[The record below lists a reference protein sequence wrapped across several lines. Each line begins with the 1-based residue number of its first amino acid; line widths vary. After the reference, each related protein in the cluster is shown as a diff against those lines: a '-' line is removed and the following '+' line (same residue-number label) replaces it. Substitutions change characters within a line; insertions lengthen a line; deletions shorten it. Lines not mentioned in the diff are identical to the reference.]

1 MKQQPVFLVVDD
13 LEYMRQTFRRVLIE
27 MGVKRVL
34 LAAHGREAMSIL
46 QSTPVDVI
54 LSDWNMP
61 GMSGLDLLQ
70 VIRSMDQHRTTP
82 FVMVTAEADISFV
95 KRAASAGVTD
105 FLIKPFSAN
114 ALREKINR
122 VLEGQ
127 SDLDAFDRSKFVGNS
142 DEILGLPISQI
153 DLPPRSSGSSETIL
167 VVDDAAGNIDVMA
180 GLLKGMFK
188 VRAATSGEKALKI
201 AQSKSPP
208 DLILL
213 DIMMPVMDG
222 YEVCRILKG
231 DPATRDIPI
240 IFLSA
245 KGETDDVT
253 EGLELGAVDYVT
265 KPANPKILIARI
277 NTHLRMRRAYREL
290 EGQHKLQVQNVLLRE
305 NVERINQ
312 HDLKNPLSA
321 IISNLSLLR
330 EDNVDIATSKEL
342 VATATSAANNMLRMI
357 HLNLD
362 LYKMET
368 GQYELSPKKVL
379 PIVLCWQVMSEWR
392 SLSQSRNIKQKL
404 LVNGAVVTRLSRTL
418 PIRLMTEELLCYCL
432 LSNLLKNALEASP
445 EGETVTIEI
454 NQADGFLELAIA
466 NQGMIPEEMQVR
478 FFEKYTTQGKRGGT
492 GLGTYSAKLIADTLG
507 ADILFKTD
515 AVNGTRLSVRFPA
528 EVTDQA

>member
-1 MKQQPVFLVVDD
+1 MKQQPVFLVIDD

-27 MGVKRVL
+27 MGASRVL
-34 LAAHGREAMSIL
+34 LAANGREALSII
-46 QSTPVDVI
+46 QNANVDFI

-70 VIRSMDQHRTTP
+70 TIRAMDKHRTTP

-95 KRAASAGVTD
+95 KRAAAAGVSD

-127 SDLDAFDRSKFVGNS
+127 SGLDAFDRSKFSGNS
-142 DEILGLPISQI
+142 NEVLGLPASQV
-153 DLPPRSSGSSETIL
+153 DLPTRETGEAETIL
-167 VVDDAAGNIDVMA
+167 VVDDAAGNIDVMV
-180 GLLKGMFK
+180 GLLKGQFK
-188 VRAATSGEKALKI
+188 VKAATSGEKALKI

-231 DPATRDIPI
+231 DPATKDIPI

-277 NTHLRMRRAYREL
+277 NTHLRLRRAYREL
-290 EGQHKLQVQNVLLRE
+290 EDQHTLQVQNVLLRE
-305 NVERINQ
+305 NVDRINQ

-321 IISNLSLLR
+321 VINNLALLR
-330 EDNVDIATSKEL
+330 EDNVDEATNREL
-342 VATATSAANNMLRMI
+342 VMAASSAANNMLRMI

-368 GQYELSPKKVL
+368 GQYELSPQKML
-379 PIVLCWQVMSEWR
+379 PIVLCWQVMCEWR
-392 SLSQSRNIKQKL
+392 SLSQGRDIKQRL
-404 LVNGAVVTRLSRTL
+404 RVNGEVVTRLSHSA
-418 PIRLMTEELLCYCL
+418 PISLMTEELLCYCM

-445 EGETVTIEI
+445 EGETVTVEV
-454 NQADGFLELAIA
+454 NQGEGFLEFAIS
-466 NQGMIPEEMQVR
+466 NQGEIPEDIRER
-478 FFEKYTTQGKRGGT
+478 FFEKYATHGKRGGT

-507 ADILFKTD
+507 ADISFQTD
-515 AVNGTRLSVRFPA
+515 SVNGTRLSVRFPVDLTEA
-528 EVTDQA
+528 E